1 MLAGPRR
8 RLSACCGGCCGLSQR
23 RACCL
28 GTGCPGRGRGRRR
41 GRGPALRSALRAP
54 GPNPMA
60 GSTYMIN
67 DCLQGSISNGPDT
80 PKAGDV
86 ERRWVYSY
94 YP

>member
-8 RLSACCGGCCGLSQR
+8 RLSACCSGLWPR
-23 RACCL
+23 RACCCL
-28 GTGCPGRGRGRRR
+28 GPGCPGRGGGRRR
-41 GRGPALRSALRAP
+41 GRGPALRSALPVRAP

-60 GSTYMIN
+60 GSPYMIN

>member
-8 RLSACCGGCCGLSQR
+8 RLSACCSGLWLSW
-23 RACCL
+23 A
-28 GTGCPGRGRGRRR
+28 GPAGAGRGQAE
-41 GRGPALRSALRAP
+41 GPRPRAALRAP
-54 GPNPMA
+54 PRSAPDPMA
-60 GSTYMIN
+60 GGPYMIN
-67 DCLQGSISNGPDT
+67 DCLQGSISNGPDA